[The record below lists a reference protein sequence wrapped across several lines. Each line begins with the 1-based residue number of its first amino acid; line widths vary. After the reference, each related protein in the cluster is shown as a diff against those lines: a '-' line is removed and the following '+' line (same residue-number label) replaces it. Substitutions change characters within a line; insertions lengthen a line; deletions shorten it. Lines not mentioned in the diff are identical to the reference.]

1 MRGQFDKL
9 ILKPLQKLDTLKQ
22 DDRSNVS
29 SYINVIVIDA
39 LDECEGDSD
48 IRLILQLLP
57 QIHDSDTATYPRVL
71 LTSRPDLP
79 IRLGFS
85 KLVRQNY
92 KDFSLHDIPLEVI
105 EKDISLFFN
114 HRFEEIITDRFLPT
128 QWPGES
134 DFDRLVALS
143 VPLFIFAATI
153 CRIFSWSYDCTVC
166 LWNLAADTISN
177 VWRSENIYDI
187 SAFSRGSFYFKPGW
201 RFSQVE
207 MSFSKPENPDI
218 SIDDGQWIKLNG
230 ERAVWLPVE
239 YRDSGSII
247 NGNMITLGHA
257 SGRVSFIQS
266 YI

>member
-1 MRGQFDKL
+1 MAINNALLLPKIREAIHDNPDIAEKGMRGQFDKL

-29 SYINVIVIDA
+29 PYINVIVIDA

-143 VPLFIFAATI
+143 VPLFISLRPFVV
-153 CRIFSWSYDCTVC
+153 Y
-166 LWNLAADTISN
+166 
-177 VWRSENIYDI
+177 
-187 SAFSRGSFYFKPGW
+187 SRGH
-201 RFSQVE
+201 
-207 MSFSKPENPDI
+207 
-218 SIDDGQWIKLNG
+218 
-230 ERAVWLPVE
+230 
-239 YRDSGSII
+239 
-247 NGNMITLGHA
+247 MIARCA
-257 SGRVSFIQS
+257 SGIWLRIQS
-266 YI
+266 QMFGVRKIFTIFRLSPAAVSTSSLVGDSRKLKCHFQNLRIQTFPLTTGNG